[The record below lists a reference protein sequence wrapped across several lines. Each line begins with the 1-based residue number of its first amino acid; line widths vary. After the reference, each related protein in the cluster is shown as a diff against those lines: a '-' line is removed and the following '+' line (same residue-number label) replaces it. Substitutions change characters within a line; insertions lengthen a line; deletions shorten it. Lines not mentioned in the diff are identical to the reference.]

1 MHVGCCSLPEVGLC
15 FVSVDVLAS
24 VAEVLQSD
32 RVVVGWNG
40 LNAR

>member
-1 MHVGCCSLPEVGLC
+1 MLFVARGRSVL
-15 FVSVDVLAS
+15 VSVDVLVG